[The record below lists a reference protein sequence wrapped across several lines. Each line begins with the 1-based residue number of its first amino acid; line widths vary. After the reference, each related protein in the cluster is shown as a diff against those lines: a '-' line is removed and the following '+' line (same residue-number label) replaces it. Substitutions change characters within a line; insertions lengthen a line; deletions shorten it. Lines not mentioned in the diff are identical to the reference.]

1 MKNICFYFQIHQ
13 PARLKRY
20 RFFDIGQDHYYYDDF
35 QAEEELR
42 HLVETSYLP
51 ANKTIAEMIRSS
63 NGKFKCAFSISG
75 VSLELMEMYA
85 PELIDSF
92 RELLKTGSV
101 EFLAEPYAH
110 SLASIYDED
119 EFEMQVKMHAD
130 KIESLFGKRPTVLR
144 NTALIYSDDVGKLAS
159 DMGFKTMLVEEAK
172 HVMGWKSPNYV
183 YSHAYLEKLKL
194 LVRNVKL
201 SEDIYLRFS
210 NPTWTEYPYTAEKF
224 IDAVKST
231 PEEEKVVNVW
241 MGYESLGHVQPA
253 DSGIFEFL
261 KAIPYHA
268 MAHGISFALPSE
280 IAKKQKPQG
289 ALSVPFPSS
298 WWGHEKDLA
307 PWNANDLQREAL
319 EKLYSVGERVRIS
332 GDQPLMSDW
341 LQLQTSNHFR
351 YMSHK
356 EAYGSHY
363 ESPYDAFVNYMNV
376 LSDFLDRVQAQY
388 PSTIDNEELK
398 GLLKTISQQD
408 KQILSLKDE
417 VKKLKAKKKKAS
429 PKK

>member
-13 PARLKRY
+13 PVRLKRY

-35 QAEEELR
+35 QAEEQLR
-42 HLVETSYLP
+42 HLVERSYLP

-75 VSLELMEMYA
+75 VTLELLEMYA

-92 RELLKTGSV
+92 RELAETGSV
-101 EFLAEPYAH
+101 EFLTEPYAH
-110 SLASIYDED
+110 SLSSIFDED

-144 NTALIYSDDVGKLAS
+144 NAALIYSDEIGEKAFN
-159 DMGFKTMLVEEAK
+159 MGYKTMLVEEAK

-183 YSHAYLEKLKL
+183 YSHAYQNKLKL

-224 IDAVKST
+224 IDAITNT
-231 PEEEKVVNVW
+231 PTEEEIFNVW
-241 MGYESLGHVQPA
+241 MGYESLGHVQSA
-253 DSGIFEFL
+253 ESGIFDFL

-268 MAHGISFALPSE
+268 MANGIGFALPSE
-280 IAKKQKPQG
+280 LAKKNQPQG
-289 ALSVPFPSS
+289 SLSVPFPSS

-319 EKLYSVGERVRIS
+319 NKLYSVSERVRIS
-332 GDQPLMSDW
+332 ADKPLMQDW
-341 LQLQTSNHFR
+341 LHLQSSNHFR
-351 YMSHK
+351 FMSHK

-376 LSDFLDRVQAQY
+376 LADFLERVKAQY
-388 PSTIDNEELK
+388 PSSIDNEELK

-408 KQILSLKDE
+408 KQIVSLEDE
-417 VKKLKAKKKKAS
+417 VKKLKSRKKKDESK
-429 PKK
+429 